1 MDQNDIAI
9 NMKKSRYNLEFK
21 LFFRNSSSWIGI
33 VVLVITG
40 FAGLYF
46 GKTFI
51 ARQKA
56 VIEKAALLQ
65 KKNTVN
71 NINHFGKDI
80 GLVFFHNKFTLA
92 NTPNNWAAFANGQR
106 DINPYLISV
115 TMLGLEGQLYD
126 TDINNP
132 VSLLL
137 GNMDL
142 SFVYIFLF
150 PLVIIAFTY
159 NLLSEQ
165 KESGIWSLLKAQTNQ
180 SFQVIWQKFLV
191 RLVVIFTVALLLL
204 FIAMLYLELPQDF
217 TFLSVT
223 VLILLYLTFW
233 FAISFFFI
241 SLGKSSNFN
250 ASALIAVWVL
260 LCIVIPASFNLFLT
274 WKYPVPEALQNVI
287 NQREG
292 YHEKWDMAK
301 DVTMKPFFE
310 HYPQLKKYPF
320 PEQKTFS
327 WYWYY
332 AMQQMGDDQAAAS
345 RFAIEE
351 KLASRQYFTNIFAF
365 FFPTIQTQLGVNK
378 MAGSDLNTHLGFQ
391 HAVRKY
397 HEQIRLHFYP
407 AIFLNQS
414 VDNTDIKN
422 YKLEKYNPQEVP
434 YIWINMLSVSL
445 LTIMIIGA
453 TALNLKRFNS

>member
-1 MDQNDIAI
+1 
-9 NMKKSRYNLEFK
+9 MKKNRYQLEFK
-21 LFFRNSSSWIGI
+21 LFFRSSSSWIGI
-33 VVLVITG
+33 FVLLITG
-40 FAGLYF
+40 FAALYF

-51 ARQKA
+51 AKQEA
-56 VIEKAALLQ
+56 VIEKAAKLQ
-65 KKNTVN
+65 KKNTLN
-71 NINHFGKDI
+71 NIDHFGEDI
-80 GLVFFHNKFTLA
+80 GLLFYHNKFTLA
-92 NTPNNWAAFANGQR
+92 NAPDHWAAFANGQR

-142 SFVYIFLF
+142 SFIFIFLF

-191 RLVVIFTVALLLL
+191 RIVVIFSVALLLL
-204 FIAMLYLELPQDF
+204 FVAMLYLALPLNL

-223 VLILLYLTFW
+223 ALILLYLSFW
-233 FAISFFFI
+233 FAVSFFLI

-260 LCIVIPASFNLFLT
+260 ICIVIPASFNLLLT
-274 WKYPVPEALQNVI
+274 RKYPIPEALQNVI

-292 YHEKWDMAK
+292 YLEKWDMAK
-301 DVTMKPFFE
+301 DVTMKPFFK
-310 HYPQLKKYPF
+310 HYPELKKYPF
-320 PEQKTFS
+320 PEKKTFS

-332 AMQQMGDDQAAAS
+332 AMQQMGDDQALLS
-345 RFAIEE
+345 RLAIEK
-351 KLASRQYFTNIFAF
+351 KLASRQYFTNIVAF

-378 MAGSDLNTHLGFQ
+378 IAGSDLDTHLEFQ
-391 HAVRKY
+391 QAVRKY

-407 AIFLNQS
+407 AIFLNQP
-414 VDNTDIKN
+414 VDDTDIRD
-422 YKLEKYNPQEVP
+422 YKLEKFNRQQFPA
-434 YIWINMLSVSL
+434 IWINMLSVSL
-445 LTIMIIGA
+445 ITIIIIGA
-453 TALNLKRFNS
+453 TIFNLKRFNN

>member
-1 MDQNDIAI
+1 
-9 NMKKSRYNLEFK
+9 MKKNRYQLEFK
-21 LFFRNSSSWIGI
+21 LFFRSSSSWIGI
-33 VVLVITG
+33 FVLLITG

-51 ARQKA
+51 ARQEA
-56 VIEKAALLQ
+56 VIEKAAILQ
-65 KKNTVN
+65 KKNTLK
-71 NINHFGKDI
+71 NIEHFGDDI
-80 GLVFFHNKFTLA
+80 GLLFFHNKFTLA
-92 NTPNNWAAFANGQR
+92 NAPDNWAAFANGQR

-142 SFVYIFLF
+142 SFVFIFLF

-165 KESGIWSLLKAQTNQ
+165 KESGIWSLLRAQTNQ

-191 RLVVIFTVALLLL
+191 RVAVIFSVALLLL
-204 FIAMLYLELPQDF
+204 LAAMFYLALPQDV

-223 VLILLYLTFW
+223 VLILLYLSFW
-233 FAISFFFI
+233 FAVSFFFI

-274 WKYPVPEALQNVI
+274 RKYPVPEALQNVI

-301 DVTMKPFFE
+301 DVTMKPFFK

-320 PEQKTFS
+320 PEKKTFS

-332 AMQQMGDDQAAAS
+332 AMQQMGDDQALAS
-345 RFAIEE
+345 RLAIEK
-351 KLASRQYFTNIFAF
+351 KLASRQDFTDIFTF
-365 FFPTIQTQLGVNK
+365 FLPTIQTQLGLNK
-378 MAGSDLNTHLGFQ
+378 MAGSDLATHLEFQ
-391 HAVRKY
+391 QAVRKY

-407 AIFLNQS
+407 AIFLNRD
-414 VDNTDIKN
+414 VNDTDIKD
-422 YKLEKYNPQEVP
+422 YKLEKYNRQQIPHV
-434 YIWINMLSVSL
+434 WINMLSVSL
-445 LTIMIIGA
+445 LTMVMIGA

>member
-1 MDQNDIAI
+1 
-9 NMKKSRYNLEFK
+9 MKKNRYQLEFK
-21 LFFRNSSSWIGI
+21 LFFRSSSSWIGI
-33 VVLVITG
+33 FVLLITG

-51 ARQKA
+51 ARQEA
-56 VIEKAALLQ
+56 VIEKAAILQ
-65 KKNTVN
+65 KKNTLK
-71 NINHFGKDI
+71 NIEHFGDDI
-80 GLVFFHNKFTLA
+80 GLLFFHNKFTLA
-92 NTPNNWAAFANGQR
+92 NAPDNWAAFANGQR

-142 SFVYIFLF
+142 SFVFIFLF

-165 KESGIWSLLKAQTNQ
+165 KESGIWSLLRAQTNQ

-191 RLVVIFTVALLLL
+191 RVAVIFSVALLLL
-204 FIAMLYLELPQDF
+204 LAAMFYLALPQDV

-223 VLILLYLTFW
+223 VLILLYLSFW
-233 FAISFFFI
+233 FAVSFFFI

-274 WKYPVPEALQNVI
+274 RKYPVPEALQNVI

-301 DVTMKPFFE
+301 EVTMKPFFK

-320 PEQKTFS
+320 PEKKTFS

-332 AMQQMGDDQAAAS
+332 AMQQMGDDQALAS
-345 RFAIEE
+345 RLAIEK
-351 KLASRQYFTNIFAF
+351 KLASRQDFTDIFTF
-365 FFPTIQTQLGVNK
+365 FLPTIQTQLGLNK
-378 MAGSDLNTHLGFQ
+378 MAGSDLATHLEFQ
-391 HAVRKY
+391 QAVRKY

-407 AIFLNQS
+407 AIFLNRD
-414 VDNTDIKN
+414 VNDTDIKD
-422 YKLEKYNPQEVP
+422 YKLEKYNRQQIPHV
-434 YIWINMLSVSL
+434 WINMLSVSL
-445 LTIMIIGA
+445 LTMVMIGA

>member
-1 MDQNDIAI
+1 
-9 NMKKSRYNLEFK
+9 MKKNRYHLEFK
-21 LFFRNSSSWIGI
+21 LFFRSSSSWIGI
-33 VVLVITG
+33 FVLLMTG

-51 ARQKA
+51 AKQQA
-56 VIEKAALLQ
+56 VIEKAATLQ
-65 KKNTVN
+65 KKNTLK
-71 NINHFGKDI
+71 NIEHFGNDI
-80 GLVFFHNKFTLA
+80 GLLFFHNKFTLA
-92 NTPNNWAAFANGQR
+92 NAPDHWAAFANGQR

-165 KESGIWSLLKAQTNQ
+165 KESGIWSLLRAQTNQ

-191 RLVVIFTVALLLL
+191 RVVVIFSVALLLL
-204 FIAMLYLELPQDF
+204 FVAMLYLALPPDL

-233 FAISFFFI
+233 FAVSFFFI
-241 SLGKSSNFN
+241 SLSKSSNFN

-274 WKYPVPEALQNVI
+274 RKYPVPEALQNVI

-301 DVTMKPFFE
+301 DVTMKPFFK
-310 HYPQLKKYPF
+310 HYPQLRKYPF
-320 PEQKTFS
+320 PEKKTFS

-332 AMQQMGDDQAAAS
+332 AMQQMGDDQAMAS
-345 RFAIEE
+345 RLAIEK
-351 KLASRQYFTNIFAF
+351 KLDNRQYFTNIFAL

-378 MAGSDLNTHLGFQ
+378 IAGSDLDTHLGFQ
-391 HAVRKY
+391 QAVRRY

-414 VDNTDIKN
+414 VNDTDIKD
-422 YKLEKYNPQEVP
+422 YKLEKYNRQKVP
-434 YIWINMLSVSL
+434 TIWMNMLSASL
-445 LTIMIIGA
+445 LTIIIISA
-453 TALNLKRFNS
+453 TAFNLKRFNN

>member
-1 MDQNDIAI
+1 
-9 NMKKSRYNLEFK
+9 MKKNRYQLEFK
-21 LFFRNSSSWIGI
+21 LFFRSSSSWIGI
-33 VVLVITG
+33 FVLLITG

-51 ARQKA
+51 ARQEA
-56 VIEKAALLQ
+56 VIEKAAILQ
-65 KKNTVN
+65 KKNTLK
-71 NINHFGKDI
+71 NIEHFGDDI
-80 GLVFFHNKFTLA
+80 GLLFFHNKFTLA
-92 NTPNNWAAFANGQR
+92 NSPDNWAAFANGQR

-142 SFVYIFLF
+142 SFVFIFLF

-165 KESGIWSLLKAQTNQ
+165 KESGIWSLLRAQTNQ

-191 RLVVIFTVALLLL
+191 RVAVIFSVALLLL
-204 FIAMLYLELPQDF
+204 LVAMFYLALPQDV

-223 VLILLYLTFW
+223 VLILLYLSFW
-233 FAISFFFI
+233 FAVSFFFI

-274 WKYPVPEALQNVI
+274 RKYPVPEALQNVI

-301 DVTMKPFFE
+301 DVTMKPFFK

-320 PEQKTFS
+320 PEKKTFS

-332 AMQQMGDDQAAAS
+332 AMQQMGDDQALAS
-345 RFAIEE
+345 RLDIEK
-351 KLASRQYFTNIFAF
+351 KLASRQDFTDIFAF
-365 FFPTIQTQLGVNK
+365 FLPAIQTQLGLNK
-378 MAGSDLNTHLGFQ
+378 MAGSDLATHLEFQ
-391 HAVRKY
+391 QAVRKY

-407 AIFLNQS
+407 AIFLNRD
-414 VDNTDIKN
+414 VNDTDIKD
-422 YKLEKYNPQEVP
+422 YKLEKYNRQQIPHV
-434 YIWINMLSVSL
+434 WINMLSVSL
-445 LTIMIIGA
+445 LTMVMIGA

>member
-1 MDQNDIAI
+1 
-9 NMKKSRYNLEFK
+9 MKKNRYQLEFK
-21 LFFRNSSSWIGI
+21 LFFRSSSSWIGI
-33 VVLVITG
+33 FVLLITG

-51 ARQKA
+51 ARQEA
-56 VIEKAALLQ
+56 VIEKAAILQ
-65 KKNTVN
+65 KKNTFK
-71 NINHFGKDI
+71 NIEHFGDDI
-80 GLVFFHNKFTLA
+80 GLLFFHNKFTLA
-92 NTPNNWAAFANGQR
+92 NAPDNWAAFANGQR

-142 SFVYIFLF
+142 SFVFIFLF

-165 KESGIWSLLKAQTNQ
+165 KESGIWSLLRAQTNQ

-191 RLVVIFTVALLLL
+191 RVAVIFSVALLLL
-204 FIAMLYLELPQDF
+204 LAAMFYLALPQDV

-223 VLILLYLTFW
+223 VLILLYLSFW
-233 FAISFFFI
+233 FAVSFFFI

-274 WKYPVPEALQNVI
+274 RKYPVPEALQNVI

-301 DVTMKPFFE
+301 DVTMKPFFK

-320 PEQKTFS
+320 PEKKTFS

-332 AMQQMGDDQAAAS
+332 AMQQMGDDQALAS
-345 RFAIEE
+345 RLAIEK
-351 KLASRQYFTNIFAF
+351 KLASRQDFTDIFTF
-365 FFPTIQTQLGVNK
+365 FLPTIQTQLGLNK
-378 MAGSDLNTHLGFQ
+378 MAGSDLATHLEFQ
-391 HAVRKY
+391 QAVRKY

-407 AIFLNQS
+407 AIFLNRD
-414 VDNTDIKN
+414 VNDTDIKD
-422 YKLEKYNPQEVP
+422 YKLEKYNRQQIPHV
-434 YIWINMLSVSL
+434 WINMLSVSL
-445 LTIMIIGA
+445 LTMVMIGA

>member
-1 MDQNDIAI
+1 
-9 NMKKSRYNLEFK
+9 MKKNRYQLEFK
-21 LFFRNSSSWIGI
+21 LFFRSSSSWIGI
-33 VVLVITG
+33 FVLLITG

-51 ARQKA
+51 ARQEA
-56 VIEKAALLQ
+56 VIEKAAILQ
-65 KKNTVN
+65 KKNTLK
-71 NINHFGKDI
+71 NIEHFGDDI
-80 GLVFFHNKFTLA
+80 GLLFFHNKFTLA
-92 NTPNNWAAFANGQR
+92 NAPDNWAAFANGQR

-132 VSLLL
+132 VGLLL

-142 SFVYIFLF
+142 SFVFIFLF

-165 KESGIWSLLKAQTNQ
+165 KESGIWSLLRAQTNQ

-191 RLVVIFTVALLLL
+191 RVAVIFSVALLLL
-204 FIAMLYLELPQDF
+204 LAAMFYLALPQDV
-217 TFLSVT
+217 TLLSVT
-223 VLILLYLTFW
+223 VLILLYLSFW
-233 FAISFFFI
+233 FAVSFFLI

-274 WKYPVPEALQNVI
+274 RKYPVPEALQNVI

-301 DVTMKPFFE
+301 DVTMKPFFK

-320 PEQKTFS
+320 PEKKTFS

-332 AMQQMGDDQAAAS
+332 AMQQMGDDQALAS
-345 RFAIEE
+345 RLAIEK
-351 KLASRQYFTNIFAF
+351 KLASRQDFTDVFAF
-365 FFPTIQTQLGVNK
+365 FLPTIQTQLGLNK
-378 MAGSDLNTHLGFQ
+378 MAGSDLATHLEFQ
-391 HAVRKY
+391 QAVRKY

-407 AIFLNQS
+407 AIFLNRD
-414 VDNTDIKN
+414 VNDTDIKD
-422 YKLEKYNPQEVP
+422 YKLEKYNRQQIPHV
-434 YIWINMLSVSL
+434 WINMLSVSL
-445 LTIMIIGA
+445 LTMVMIGA